1 VNSKDRYKYIIGVD
15 EVGRGP
21 LAGPV
26 TVCACMVT
34 KKHHDYIKKEC
45 KDIDDSKK
53 LSEQKRN
60 HFNRLAHQLKK
71 EGTLFFA
78 CSSVSA
84 PVIDAR
90 GITYAIRLA
99 LSRSLAKLSHEREH
113 TKVFLDGGL
122 KAPHTYIH
130 QETII
135 GGDGT
140 QWLISLASVIA
151 KCYRDKAMVRYSKQ
165 YPEYGFDQHKGY
177 GTQQHR
183 NALKKYGVCPLHRKT
198 WVA

>member
-1 VNSKDRYKYIIGVD
+1 
-15 EVGRGP
+15 
-21 LAGPV
+21 
-26 TVCACMVT
+26 MVT
-34 KKHHDYIKKEC
+34 REHHDHIKTSFKE
-45 KDIDDSKK
+45 IDDSKK
-53 LSEQKRN
+53 LPKQKRN
-60 HFNRLAHQLKK
+60 HFNMLAHRLKK

-84 PVIDAR
+84 PVIDAK

-99 LSRSLAKLSHEREH
+99 LSRSLAKLPHKGEY

-140 QWLISLASVIA
+140 QWLISLASVLA
-151 KCYRDKAMVRYSKQ
+151 KCYRDSAMVRYSKQ

-177 GTQQHR
+177 GTQKHR
-183 NALKKYGVCPLHRKT
+183 EAIKKYGVCPLHRRS